1 MTPRH
6 ALVAG
11 WLAALALAGVFA
23 TLGAWQ
29 YGRSQ
34 SKAATREAATAAL
47 EVRDAV
53 PLADAGDAAKRDLL
67 AWSSGTGRFPDAP
80 AVLLDNQQRHGR
92 AGVRAYRVFV
102 PDTGGPL
109 LVDLGWLPLPGD
121 RALPPV
127 PAPGAT
133 RVAGLLAPPP
143 SAGLAAATAVPQPG
157 GDRILATALDMDALA
172 PLLGTAP
179 PAPRVLRLDPDLP
192 FGHDRDL
199 DVHANTLPPE
209 RHLGY
214 AVQWWALS
222 ATVLVVALV
231 LTLRRT
237 RRAPSNRR

>member
-1 MTPRH
+1 VTRRQ

-11 WLAALALAGVFA
+11 WLAALALAGAFA
-23 TLGAWQ
+23 ALGAWQ
-29 YGRSQ
+29 HGRSQ
-34 SKAATREAATAAL
+34 SKAATRDAAAAVLEA
-47 EVRDAV
+47 RDAV
-53 PLADAGDAAKRDLL
+53 PLAEAGDVAKRDLL

-80 AVLLDNQQRHGR
+80 AVLLDNQQRDGR

-102 PDTGGPL
+102 PDAGGPL

-127 PAPGAT
+127 PMPDAT
-133 RVAGLLAPPP
+133 RVAGLLSPPP

-157 GDRILATALDMDALA
+157 GDRILATALDMGALA

-179 PAPRVLRLDPDLP
+179 LAPRVLRLDPDLP
-192 FGHDRDL
+192 FGHERDL

-222 ATVLVVALV
+222 VAVLVVALV
-231 LTLRRT
+231 LTLRRP
-237 RRAPSNRR
+237 RRDTHIPR